1 MLSFKYPSN
10 AFLSKSMF
18 LITPPTSPIE
28 QLLNFN
34 FLYNLSTVLA
44 NSVPCSN
51 KISSAIISPSF
62 ATLAIIGVN

>member
-1 MLSFKYPSN
+1 DLPQSDLTKAILKELKIKSVNNITEFVYSSTLMLSFKYPSN

-34 FLYNLSTVLA
+34 FLY
-44 NSVPCSN
+44 
-51 KISSAIISPSF
+51 
-62 ATLAIIGVN
+62 